1 MARNITDFISR
12 FDGGAKPN
20 LYRVSVYPGGVPG
33 VNASLM
39 NSQNGPSLVFMA
51 KGAQLPE
58 SSVGEILV
66 PYLGRQIKVP
76 GDRVYADWSVTV
88 MNTEGMELRKEFE
101 RWNAAINGHES
112 NVSQGNAYD
121 WTSASGAICEQLKR
135 DGSVS
140 HSYQINGIFPR
151 EVSSIDVAYDQN
163 DVISEFTVTF
173 AYTYHVPQI

>member
-1 MARNITDFISR
+1 MARNISDFIAN

-20 LYRVSVYPGGVPG
+20 LFRVSVYPGGVPT

-51 KGAQLPE
+51 KGTTLPE
-58 SSVGEILV
+58 SSVGEITV

-76 GDRVYADWSVTV
+76 GDRTYADWTVTI
-88 MNTEGMELRKEFE
+88 MNTEGFELRKEME

-112 NVSQGNAYD
+112 NVSLGNAYA
-121 WTSASGAICEQLKR
+121 WTSASGAICEQLRR
-135 DGSVS
+135 DGSVT
-140 HSYQINGIFPR
+140 HSYQLNGIFPR
-151 EVSSIDVAYDQN
+151 EVSSIDLAYDQN

-173 AYTYHVPQI
+173 AYTYHVPLI